1 MSLQGQRTPKQAL
14 AMNLARRG
22 ELYEKSGQLVLRYQG
37 QPDRPIKNFAKQT
50 VTSCIAAGWLMRIS
64 QGSAEPGLERIITTV
79 AGDAEMRRPY
89 RGPHQY
95 YRGRR

>member
-1 MSLQGQRTPKQAL
+1 MTEKGQRTPKQAL

-22 ELYEKSGQLVLRYQG
+22 QLYEKSGQLVLRYQG
-37 QPDRPIKNFAKQT
+37 QPDRPIKMFSQAT
-50 VTSCIAAGWLMRIS
+50 VKACIGQGWLMRLS
-64 QGSAEPGLERIITTV
+64 HDGEEPGLERIITTV

-95 YRGRR
+95 RGGFK